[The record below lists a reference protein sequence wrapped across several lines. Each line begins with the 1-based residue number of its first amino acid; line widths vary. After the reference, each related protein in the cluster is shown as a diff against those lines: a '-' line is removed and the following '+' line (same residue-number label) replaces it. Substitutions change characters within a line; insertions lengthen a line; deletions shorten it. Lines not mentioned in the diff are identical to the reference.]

1 MEQWRFAEGVWIPKK
16 EGSKLLDQFR
26 LISLLNTESKIFFSL
41 LSRRLSDFFLGNG
54 YIDTSVQKGGVA
66 GMPGCLE
73 HTGVLTQLLRE
84 AKENKGDLTVL
95 WLDLVNAYGSMPH
108 KLVEEA
114 LTRHHVPP
122 SVCDLI
128 ADYYKN
134 FRLRACSS
142 SVTSEWQTLEKG
154 IITGC
159 RSILIDYEH
168 ACEGGR
174 GGMPR
179 SFV

>member
-1 MEQWRFAEGVWIPKK
+1 MW
-16 EGSKLLDQFR
+16 
-26 LISLLNTESKIFFSL
+26 
-41 LSRRLSDFFLGNG
+41 LSDFFLGNG

-95 WLDLVNAYGSMPH
+95 WLDLANAYGSMPH

-154 IITGC
+154 IITGLYYVC
-159 RSILIDYEH
+159 RPILIDYEH